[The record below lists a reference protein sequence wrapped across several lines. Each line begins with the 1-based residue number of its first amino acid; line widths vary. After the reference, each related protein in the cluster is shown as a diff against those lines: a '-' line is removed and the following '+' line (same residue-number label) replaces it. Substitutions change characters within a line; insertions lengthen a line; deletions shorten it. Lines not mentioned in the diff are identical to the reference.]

1 MILVTGA
8 TGNIGRELSRELDAR
23 GAKLRLL
30 VRDPARTAGL
40 SDRAER
46 AVGDLG
52 EPSTLA
58 PAFAGV
64 DTLFLLTQ
72 GIGTDFTTAAI
83 AAAKASGVSHI
94 VHLSSLHVTL
104 DPLPAM
110 ARWHHEREEI
120 IRASGIP
127 ATFLRPGGFMTNAFD
142 WVPTILKE
150 NHVLDPVGPGRYAP
164 IDPAD
169 IAAVA
174 ALALTEDGHQDK
186 GYVLTG
192 DETFTVTEQVR
203 VISETIGRAIEV
215 REVTTPEEAVRF
227 RFPNGAPQALAD
239 AVTEGFTLMRA
250 DTVGF
255 RTDTVER
262 LLGRKPRTFAD
273 WCARHAGAFRRPD
286 ITDAGARTAGG
297 ARGA

>member
-8 TGNIGRELSRELDAR
+8 TGNIGRELTRELDAK
-23 GAKLRLL
+23 GAKFRLL
-30 VRDPARTAGL
+30 VRDPARAAGL

-52 EPSTLA
+52 DPSTLT

-64 DTLFLLTQ
+64 DKLFLLTQ
-72 GIGTDFTTAAI
+72 GIGTDHTAAAI
-83 AAAKASGVSHI
+83 TAAEAAGVSHI
-94 VHLSSLHVTL
+94 VHLSSLHVAL

-120 IRASGIP
+120 IRASAIP

-142 WVPTILKE
+142 WLPTIREGK
-150 NHVLDPVGPGRYAP
+150 VLDPVGPGRYAP

-174 ALALTEDGHQDK
+174 ALVLTEAGHQGK
-186 GYVLTG
+186 EYVLTG
-192 DETFTVTEQVR
+192 DETFTVAEQVR
-203 VISETIGRAIEV
+203 VISQTIGRDIEV
-215 REVTTPEEAVRF
+215 REVTTPDEAVRF
-227 RFPNGAPQALAD
+227 RFPNGAPQALAE
-239 AVTEGFTLMRA
+239 AVTEGFNLMRA
-250 DTVGF
+250 DTIGF

-273 WCARHAGAFRRPD
+273 WCARNADAFRRP
-286 ITDAGARTAGG
+286 GTA
-297 ARGA
+297 